1 MQYLIRTVAGWGL
14 ILALTCLAVTLLA
27 LVAGQAWAGSRQLA
41 FISNRD
47 GNDKTYIL
55 DVDHLLERKLSDLRV
70 SGCCLSW
77 SPDGETLTLVS
88 DGSGGNSDIYL
99 INPLGHNL
107 RQLTRTSRQDGAP
120 VWSPDG
126 KQIAFVSN
134 RDGNFEIYVMNA
146 DGSEQRRVLHTDWPD
161 YSPVWSP
168 DGTTL
173 ALLTIE
179 ALYYPAIYRVRIGC
193 TQECETQRI
202 VMDRTSKDA
211 LRWLPDGR
219 LAFSVVQ
226 AYPYNLYAISLQSPY
241 RTERLTEQGMKS
253 TLIGWSS
260 NSDRAAYFAA
270 DPVDSSA
277 TGIYVMNTVSGITER
292 WGRIPDGYGLGYPSL
307 SASGQELAFD
317 FSLGKGH
324 DLYLAASNGD
334 IRRLTFN
341 PATDYSPVWRPT
353 QVE

>member
-1 MQYLIRTVAGWGL
+1 MHNLTQTVARWGL
-14 ILALTCLAVTLLA
+14 VLHFTCLTVILLTLI
-27 LVAGQAWAGSRQLA
+27 AGQLQAGSRQLA

-55 DVDHLLERKLSDLRV
+55 DVDHLLERKLSDVRV

-77 SPDGETLTLVS
+77 SPDGATLALVS

-99 INPLGHNL
+99 IDPLGHNL
-107 RQLTRTSRQDGAP
+107 RQLTHTSRQDGGP

-126 KQIAFVSN
+126 GQIAFVSN
-134 RDGNFEIYVMNA
+134 RDGNFEIYRMNA
-146 DGSEQRRVLHTDWPD
+146 DGSDQQRVISTDWPD

-179 ALYYPAIYRVRIGC
+179 ALYYPAIYRVPTDC
-193 TQECETQRI
+193 QQQCETKKI

-226 AYPYNLYAISLQSPY
+226 AYPYNLYAIDLQPPY
-241 RTERLTEQGMKS
+241 RTERFTPEGMSS

-260 NSDRAAYFAA
+260 SSDRVAFFAA

-277 TGIYVMNTVSGITER
+277 TGIYIMNTLSGATVQ
-292 WGRIPDGYGLGYPSL
+292 WGQIPDGYGLGYPSL

-317 FSLGKGH
+317 FSLGNGH
-324 DLYLAASNGD
+324 DLYLVASNGET
-334 IRRLTFN
+334 RRLTFN
-341 PATDYSPVWRPT
+341 PATDYSPVWRPDS
-353 QVE
+353 